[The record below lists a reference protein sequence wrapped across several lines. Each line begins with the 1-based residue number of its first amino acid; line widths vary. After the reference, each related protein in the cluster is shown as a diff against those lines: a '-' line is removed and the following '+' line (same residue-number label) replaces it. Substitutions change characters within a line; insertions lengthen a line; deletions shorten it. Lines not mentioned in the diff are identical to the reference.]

1 MQSPFTLEAKL
12 KEYLS
17 SYIETYPPKVVE
29 MRDSWYV
36 DDLITSDE
44 NLEQVAPLKLRAI
57 EIFHEAGSKT
67 LEWHLSSPVLEGK

>member
-1 MQSPFTLEAKL
+1 
-12 KEYLS
+12 
-17 SYIETYPPKVVE
+17 
-29 MRDSWYV
+29 MRNSWYV